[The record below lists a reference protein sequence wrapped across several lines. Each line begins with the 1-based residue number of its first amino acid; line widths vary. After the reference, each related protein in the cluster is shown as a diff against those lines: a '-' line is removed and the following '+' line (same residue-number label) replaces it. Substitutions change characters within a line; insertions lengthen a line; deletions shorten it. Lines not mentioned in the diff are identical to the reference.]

1 MKLGHPRQGKSMQFS
16 YLVAGIALLG
26 GSGFMLKIG
35 WPRNGEVK
43 TFATS
48 ELYTFAIVITAL
60 AGAVLVLQA
69 VLG

>member
-1 MKLGHPRQGKSMQFS
+1 
-16 YLVAGIALLG
+16 
-26 GSGFMLKIG
+26 MLKIG